1 MNVNLALDSK
11 EVKAMLAKY
20 PKRIDKATKTALSD
34 TATFGQNII
43 VERTKRG
50 RGVNGGFK
58 GYSQGYLK
66 HLRKKGWPTN
76 VDLIYKNDMMSSMFA
91 RAKSKKLAIISFY
104 GTPEKRK
111 AVWNNK
117 TRRFFDHT
125 RGEMKKMRRE
135 FSKEFFRRMSRA

>member
-20 PKRIDKATKTALSD
+20 PKRIDKATKKSLAA
-34 TATFGQNII
+34 TATLGEVII
-43 VERTKRG
+43 RERTARG
-50 RGVNGGFK
+50 RGVNGAFK
-58 GYSQGYLK
+58 SYSQGYLK
-66 HLRKKGWPTN
+66 HLRSKGYPTKP
-76 VDLIYKNDMMSSMFA
+76 DLIYSNKMMSSLRA
-91 RAKSKKLAIISFY
+91 RAQTSKLAIITFNS
-104 GTPEKRK
+104 TPEKRK